1 MELSCEKQSAFFFLL
16 EGVRLN
22 VPVDTPLVTLEA
34 VDADA
39 DAPPVHY
46 SLLGAEFHRSSGSDM
61 GVPEDTPIFSLN
73 EKMGELHTAA
83 SLAPFADGI
92 FTLIIGANNSDDEN
106 RGTNTTVKV
115 GQKINFDT
123 FGQYV
128 RFLNSKL
135 IK

>member
-1 MELSCEKQSAFFFLL
+1 M
-16 EGVRLN
+16 
-22 VPVDTPLVTLEA
+22 DTPLVTLEA

-46 SLLGAEFHRSSGSDM
+46 SLLGAEFHRSGGSDM

-73 EKMGELHTAA
+73 EKTGELHTAA

-115 GQKINFDT
+115 G
-123 FGQYV
+123 
-128 RFLNSKL
+128 RLNNWCVIITNCL
-135 IK
+135 QDALDQIIYL